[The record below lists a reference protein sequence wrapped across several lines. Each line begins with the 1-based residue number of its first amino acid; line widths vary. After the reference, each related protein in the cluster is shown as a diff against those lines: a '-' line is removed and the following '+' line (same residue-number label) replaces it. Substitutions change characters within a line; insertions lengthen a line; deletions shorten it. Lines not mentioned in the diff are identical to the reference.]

1 MDPQLEPFKHTLGE
15 YKTLI
20 VKFAKD
26 IHQESLDK
34 RYLSLQLHVATL
46 SFAYVGLHLVID

>member
-20 VKFAKD
+20 VKFAED
-26 IHQESLDK
+26 AHQESLDK
-34 RYLSLQLHVATL
+34 RYLFLQLNVATL
-46 SFAYVGLHLVID
+46 SFAYARLHLVID